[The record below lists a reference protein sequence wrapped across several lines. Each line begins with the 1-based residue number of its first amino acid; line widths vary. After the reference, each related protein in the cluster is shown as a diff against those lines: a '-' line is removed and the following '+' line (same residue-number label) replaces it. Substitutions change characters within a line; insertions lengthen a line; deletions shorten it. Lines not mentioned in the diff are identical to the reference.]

1 MNHFSK
7 RLLDLLA
14 YIDEHLDA
22 DLSLEL
28 LSQRACLSA
37 FHFHRQFAAV
47 VGMTPKQYTRAKIFR
62 RAAWQLAF
70 RDKSITDIA
79 LDAGYE
85 SSEAF
90 SRAFKDHC
98 GQTPGEFRQQPQWQ
112 LWKDQDKHFHYLRT
126 KQMQT
131 TPNDFAVELIELPA
145 IPLAALDHHGSE
157 VQLQESIKTFIQWRR
172 QHKLPPAAS
181 RSFNLWYQDPELHP
195 DNFHLRL
202 AAEIKPDYQED
213 LAPLKKMEIP
223 AGLYA
228 RIIYI
233 GPETGLRTPTRYLY
247 EQWLM
252 STQYE
257 LRDFPLFFE
266 RIRGFPDV
274 PEHQAETH
282 IYLPLAV

>member
-7 RLLDLLA
+7 RLLNLLH
-14 YIDEHLDA
+14 YIDEHLDTN
-22 DLSLEL
+22 LSLEQ
-28 LSQRACLSA
+28 LSQVACLST

-47 VGMTPKQYTRAKIFR
+47 VGMTPKHYTRAKIFR

-70 RDKSITDIA
+70 RDMSITEIA
-79 LDAGYE
+79 LEAGYE

-90 SRAFKDHC
+90 SRAFKDYS
-98 GQTPGEFRQQPQWQ
+98 GQAPGECRQQPRWQ
-112 LWKDQDKHFHYLRT
+112 FWKEQDVHFHQLRA
-126 KQMQT
+126 KQMQ
-131 TPNDFAVELIELPA
+131 NLSHDYAVELIELPV
-145 IPLAALDHHGSE
+145 ITLAALDHHGSE
-157 VQLQESIKTFIQWRR
+157 MQLQDTIKTYIQWRR
-172 QHKLPPAAS
+172 QHKLPPATS
-181 RSFNLWYQDPELHP
+181 RSFNFWYQDPELHP

-202 AAEIKPDYQED
+202 AAEIKPDYEQD
-213 LAPLKKMEIP
+213 LTPLKRMEIP

-228 RIIYI
+228 RIIYV
-233 GPETGLRTPTRYLY
+233 GPESGLRTPTRYLY

-252 STQYE
+252 STQHE